1 MARPGIWTVAADR
14 PTLAPMTQNAAEPG
28 FNEEVQDVLATEDED
43 IEVAVR
49 GADEELA
56 LRDPDERPVDLDE
69 DYDG

>member
-1 MARPGIWTVAADR
+1 
-14 PTLAPMTQNAAEPG
+14 MTQNAAEPG